1 MWSMETHQLHSV
13 GLVVMLSMHN
23 IGERSLKIILQS
35 GIQVD
40 YLESLFTAKSENV
53 VKQIEWQKWRHI
65 MQDIKKQLKKHIL
78 YIMETGATHQILPEL
93 IRQYEVLDEKYPDLK
108 EVNAPVEEAPFDF
121 EDALLPHV
129 KAITQALKKQMT
141 LTGSS
146 FDLAIYSSCTVLNEI
161 DNSSTPVKGARV
173 IYVDEE

>member
-1 MWSMETHQLHSV
+1 MSMDTNLKYLG

-23 IGERSLKIILQS
+23 IGERSLKIISQS
-35 GIQVD
+35 GIQAN
-40 YLESLFTAKSENV
+40 YLENLSTAKLENV
-53 VKQIEWQKWRHI
+53 VKQIEWQKWRPI

-78 YIMETGATHQILPEL
+78 YIMETGATPQILPEL

>member
-1 MWSMETHQLHSV
+1 
-13 GLVVMLSMHN
+13 
-23 IGERSLKIILQS
+23 
-35 GIQVD
+35 
-40 YLESLFTAKSENV
+40 
-53 VKQIEWQKWRHI
+53 

-78 YIMETGATHQILPEL
+78 YIMETGATPQILPEL